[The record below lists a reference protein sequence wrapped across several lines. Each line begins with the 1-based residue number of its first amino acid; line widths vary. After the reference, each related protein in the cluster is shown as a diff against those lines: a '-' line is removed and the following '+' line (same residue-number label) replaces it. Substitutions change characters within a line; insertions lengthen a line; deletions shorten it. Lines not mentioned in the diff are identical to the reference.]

1 MHEYGIACEVARIAC
16 DEAAK
21 NGGGRVTEVRLLVG
35 VLRGVV
41 PEQLAFLFGHAAEG
55 SAAEGARLV
64 IEEEP
69 VSIAC
74 AACGAVESKRI
85 AFACPRCG
93 GPADRVSGGD
103 ALRILSLEIED

>member
-1 MHEYGIACEVARIAC
+1 MHEYGIACEIARIAC
-16 DEAAK
+16 DEAAR
-21 NGGGRVTEVRLLVG
+21 NGGGRVTVVRLLVG

-41 PEQLAFLFGHAAEG
+41 PEQLAFLFGHASEG

-69 VSIAC
+69 VTIAC
-74 AACGAVESKRI
+74 AACGDVPAAEFTLV
-85 AFACPRCG
+85 CPRCG